1 MSRASRVAFTAFL
14 AAGISAPALAE
25 DCRAIPFGPERRAC
39 TMREHPGT
47 FQAKQARCKQ
57 LGEERGFWL
66 SDHRTQHEQRNHQ
79 ESLHYRLHVG
89 EAKLVLLPAIVAYTS
104 R

>member
-1 MSRASRVAFTAFL
+1 MDRPAVICRVALIVIGVTIAFTCATIGGSYVQSIQGSLHCVSCRGNFSPC
-14 AAGISAPALAE
+14 IAE

-66 SDHRTQHEQRNHQ
+66 SDHRTQHE
-79 ESLHYRLHVG
+79 
-89 EAKLVLLPAIVAYTS
+89 
-104 R
+104 